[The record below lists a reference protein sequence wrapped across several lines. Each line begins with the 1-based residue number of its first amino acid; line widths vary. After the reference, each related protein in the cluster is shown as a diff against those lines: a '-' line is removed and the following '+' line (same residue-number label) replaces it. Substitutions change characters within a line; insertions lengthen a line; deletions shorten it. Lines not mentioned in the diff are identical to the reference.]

1 MNFFTDNYIKEN
13 LFFLINECM
22 KIALRKR
29 DKETKKKKDG
39 SLITIADKEI
49 HNLIFKKLSKLYPK
63 IPIISEEGKFESN
76 FFLNKVYWLVDPI
89 DGTSSY
95 AAGKSGYTVNIA
107 LIKDGFP
114 ALGIIANPPTNTI
127 WYGDNKN
134 ALVSISGNEKKISV
148 RKFNEGSLDVIM
160 SKNYD
165 LLTKEFVNKINNV
178 NIKYYSSSIKFCKLA
193 EGEGDLY
200 PRLHS
205 INKWDI
211 GAGDAILRSAGGV
224 VFNENGKEMLY
235 NSPGANTG
243 YFFALSSKKI
253 WYNLKKSNLF

>member
-1 MNFFTDNYIKEN
+1 
-13 LFFLINECM
+13 M
-22 KIALRKR
+22 K
-29 DKETKKKKDG
+29 
-39 SLITIADKEI
+39 
-49 HNLIFKKLSKLYPK
+49 
-63 IPIISEEGKFESN
+63 
-76 FFLNKVYWLVDPI
+76 
-89 DGTSSY
+89 
-95 AAGKSGYTVNIA
+95 
-107 LIKDGFP
+107 
-114 ALGIIANPPTNTI
+114 
-127 WYGDNKN
+127 
-134 ALVSISGNEKKISV
+134 KKISV

>member
-1 MNFFTDNYIKEN
+1 MNFFTNNYIKEN

-165 LLTKEFVNKINNV
+165 LLTKELLEIEVIKNK
-178 NIKYYSSSIKFCKLA
+178 
-193 EGEGDLY
+193 
-200 PRLHS
+200 
-205 INKWDI
+205 
-211 GAGDAILRSAGGV
+211 
-224 VFNENGKEMLY
+224 
-235 NSPGANTG
+235 
-243 YFFALSSKKI
+243 
-253 WYNLKKSNLF
+253 